1 MIDKHELI
9 DRIEKLNKVYGDKFY
24 IERDVVLA
32 LVRQLN
38 EPKKVTIPQFVA
50 DWLSNLKSGLFGLNY
65 DSVPSEIYDW
75 VYATEDNLRKL
86 HLAFVYGYE
95 VEEEKR
101 YQVSIAATGQ
111 YLGKYYINNEILSP
125 RFIYTGR
132 NADYFT
138 RKELEEAGF
147 AWVFNCDGVDVEE
160 VQDDSE
166 I

>member
-9 DRIEKLNKVYGDKFY
+9 DKIEKLDKVYGDRLY
-24 IERDVVLA
+24 IERDAVLA
-32 LVRQLN
+32 LIKQLN
-38 EPKKVTIPQFVA
+38 VPEKVTIPQFVA

-95 VEEEKR
+95 VGEEKR
-101 YQVSIAATGQ
+101 YQVSIAATEQ

-160 VQDDSE
+160 VSDATK